1 MLGRKPANKRRDRA
15 EVLEVRGRSRAARHA
30 RLRLAGSLVAL
41 VGGVTLALLVAWQL
55 FVRALDHFVYRNPR
69 FAIQRIDAETTGRL
83 RSEQVRLWTGV
94 RTGENLMALSPTRV
108 QSGLK
113 LVPWILEAR
122 VERRLPDQLVVR
134 VDEREPVARAVVTLM
149 EPGSGRLWQEQVL
162 IDQGGT
168 VLPPL
173 DPAWLRP
180 GQTADFSHL
189 TRLDGLPA
197 DQLRAG
203 TRLDLRRLRAA
214 LELLRTFEDSSMF
227 SLADLESL
235 DLSGG
240 DAFRGVTRQG
250 TEVLFGTADFRR
262 QMLRWRAIHDEAAKL
277 RRSLAWLDLS
287 VANNVPA
294 RFAENPSPPAA
305 HPVRPARPQRVRRS
319 RHV

>member
-1 MLGRKPANKRRDRA
+1 MFGRQPANKRRDRA

-41 VGGVTLALLVAWQL
+41 TGGVTLALLVAWQL
-55 FVRALDHFVYRNPR
+55 FIRLLDHFVYRNPA
-69 FAIQRIDAETTGRL
+69 FAIRVVEAGTTGRL
-83 RSEQVRLWTGV
+83 RPEQVRRWSGV
-94 RTGENLMALSPTRV
+94 ATGENLMALSTTRV
-108 QSGLK
+108 QAGLE

-122 VERRLPDQLVVR
+122 VERVLPDRLVVT
-134 VDEREPVARAVVTLM
+134 VDERDPVARAELMLM
-149 EPGSGRLWQEQVL
+149 EPRSGRLWQEHVL
-162 IDQGGT
+162 IDADGV

-180 GQTADFSHL
+180 GQTADFSRL
-189 TRLDGLPA
+189 TRLEGLPA
-197 DQLRAG
+197 DQLRPG
-203 TRLDLRRLRAA
+203 TRLDSRRLRAA
-214 LELLRTFEDSSMF
+214 LELLRAYEDSSMF
-227 SLADLESL
+227 SLADLEVL

-250 TEVLFGTADFRR
+250 TEVVFGAADFRR
-262 QMLRWRAIHDEAAKL
+262 QMLRWRAIHDEAARL

-294 RFAENPSPPAA
+294 RFADAPPPPAA
-305 HPVRPARPQRVRRS
+305 HPVRPARPQRTRRS